1 MTRSRSLLGA
11 LALLACVPA
20 LAEGQAVRA
29 RSSSPHGTLEAA
41 IACTACHTTEAWKP
55 ARRDME
61 FNHDEA
67 TRFPLLGRHAQAACG
82 ACHLDLRFDEPKFAA
97 NDCAGC
103 HVDVHQGRLST
114 DCATC
119 HNTTTFTGVSG
130 LEAHART
137 RFPLTGVHLQIHCET
152 CHRDERAG
160 AFTALDAS
168 CAGCHAADRQRAV
181 FPAHAGEQF
190 TDCLQ
195 CHQTSGWAGARFDH
209 AAVANG
215 FVLTGA
221 HARASCDAC
230 HIPPDNRLRFSAAG
244 QNDCVGCHR
253 ADYDREHGRTGFP
266 VTCTDCHNDRS
277 WRGATFDHD
286 RFFPIFSGGHRGEWR
301 ACQDCHQGQGDFRT
315 FTCLTCHRRR
325 EMDDEHEDERGY
337 VYESAR
343 CLACHPRGRAP

>member
-1 MTRSRSLLGA
+1 MTHGRSSLGV
-11 LALLACVPA
+11 LALLVCLPA
-20 LAEGQAVRA
+20 AADGQEVRA
-29 RSSSPHGTLEAA
+29 RSSSPHGRFEAA
-41 IACTACHTTEAWKP
+41 IACTACHTTEAWRP
-55 ARRDME
+55 ARQDME
-61 FNHDEA
+61 FNHDED
-67 TRFPLLGRHAQAACG
+67 TRFRLLGRHAQVACG
-82 ACHLDLRFDEPKFAA
+82 ACHLDLRFDEPDLTV

-114 DCATC
+114 DCGSC
-119 HNTTTFTGVSG
+119 HNTTSFKGVSG
-130 LEAHART
+130 VEAHART